1 MLIDDIR
8 ESFLI
13 VQCLNQRVRNGGH
26 CTVHVDPLLGLGLEA
41 EQVSPHVAA
50 EQLHAALHQLA
61 VLVLLQHQ
69 QGLHSLGDEAGAHLV
84 HEGLQPRLN
93 TPEE

>member
-1 MLIDDIR
+1 ML
-8 ESFLI
+8 E
-13 VQCLNQRVRNGGH
+13 
-26 CTVHVDPLLGLGLEA
+26 TVHVDEVAVDDDLHDLLSFGLEA

-50 EQLHAALHQLA
+50 EQLDAALHQLT

-69 QGLHSLGDEAGAHLV
+69 QRLHRLGNEPGAHLV

-93 TPEE
+93 TPGEEE